1 MKRFGTVLLALIV
14 YLFSSAAFAETL
26 YVTDRILL
34 GVHQDAAEVSPVIQS
49 IPSGTAVTVLERG
62 DQFIKVQLAD
72 GKQGWVSAGYLKPNK
87 PATAQLDEISDQLK
101 QSQSKLKQSEDQ
113 VKKLKDDITK
123 RDRASQTLENQ
134 IANDKSTIKELQTKL
149 KQQAAAA
156 PSAPKQAQEQIQVQE
171 EQIKQLQAQ
180 IKQLSD
186 DKAALVKETKS
197 DSLTSVHDLQTQN
210 QQLQARIEAA
220 QANLKGEQVPSASQ
234 LASIRPSFPLWYW
247 ILLLALFIGGLA
259 VGYGWFDYHHRKRHG
274 GFRI

>member
-113 VKKLKDDITK
+113 VKKLKDDILRNATAPARRSRTK
-123 RDRASQTLENQ
+123 SRM
-134 IANDKSTIKELQTKL
+134 TK
-149 KQQAAAA
+149 A
-156 PSAPKQAQEQIQVQE
+156 PS
-171 EQIKQLQAQ
+171 
-180 IKQLSD
+180 
-186 DKAALVKETKS
+186 KS
-197 DSLTSVHDLQTQN
+197 C
-210 QQLQARIEAA
+210 
-220 QANLKGEQVPSASQ
+220 
-234 LASIRPSFPLWYW
+234 
-247 ILLLALFIGGLA
+247 
-259 VGYGWFDYHHRKRHG
+259 KRS
-274 GFRI
+274 